1 MSNLTLEEKR
11 KVRKPLLWIG
21 MASIVMTFAGLTSG
35 YVVSR
40 SALMVDNRWLEF
52 ALPTAFYVATAVMIL
67 SSISMVWAKAA
78 VKKGNIAGLRTAL
91 VITLILALAFVALQ
105 LYGATDMIDRGLFF
119 TGPKSNSAVSWV
131 YIIAAL
137 HWLHVI
143 SGIIVLIVTL
153 IRAQRGAYTST
164 DHYGLDMSAIYWHFL
179 DVLWIYLFLFLA
191 FIR

>member
-40 SALMVDNRWLEF
+40 SALLVDNRWLEF
-52 ALPTAFYVATAVMIL
+52 ALPTAFYAATAVMVL
-67 SSISMVWAKAA
+67 SSVSMVWAKSA
-78 VKKGNIAGLRTAL
+78 VKKGNISALRTAL
-91 VITLILALAFVALQ
+91 VLTLILGLIFVGLQ
-105 LYGATDMIDRGLFF
+105 LYGAADMIDRGLFF

>member
-1 MSNLTLEEKR
+1 VGNLTVEEKR

-40 SALMVDNRWLEF
+40 SALLLDNRWLQF
-52 ALPTAFYVATAVMIL
+52 ALPTAFYAATAVMIL
-67 SSISMVWAKAA
+67 SSVTMVWAKAA
-78 VKKGNIAGLRTAL
+78 VKKGNISAL
-91 VITLILALAFVALQ
+91 KMALTFTLLLGLAFIVLQ
-105 LYGATDMIDRGLFF
+105 YSGAKSMYDQGLFF
-119 TGPKSNSAVSWV
+119 TGPESNTAISWV
-131 YIIAAL
+131 YLIAFM
-137 HWLHVI
+137 HWLHAI
-143 SGIIVLIVTL
+143 SGILVLIVTL
-153 IRAQRGAYTST
+153 IRARKGAYTST

>member
-1 MSNLTLEEKR
+1 M
-11 KVRKPLLWIG
+11 LWIG

-40 SALMVDNRWLEF
+40 SALLLDNRWLEF
-52 ALPTAFYVATAVMIL
+52 ALPAAFYVATAVMLL
-67 SSISMVWAKAA
+67 SSFSMVWAKSAI
-78 VKKGNIAGLRTAL
+78 KKGNLSGLKRAL
-91 VITLILALAFVALQ
+91 GITLLLALAFVFLQ
-105 LYGATDMIDRGLFF
+105 LYGAVDMIDRGLFF

-153 IRAQRGAYTST
+153 IRARKGAYTSA